1 MLRPFIFGV
10 ILIMYAEVNDSAGSE
25 VVETAGVSIASGGG
39 LALHQGLSGRASVR
53 STSILKSILAPDGQ
67 ASPSDENESRQG
79 GESDNGAQYVQHVHV
94 CRLLAFVF

>member
-1 MLRPFIFGV
+1 MLRSFIFGL
-10 ILIMYAEVNDSAGSE
+10 ILIMHAEVNDSAGSE
-25 VVETAGVSIASGGG
+25 VVETAEVSIASGGG

-79 GESDNGAQYVQHVHV
+79 GESDNGAQYVQHVHG